1 MTSKERMTI
10 SQPEDVL
17 GFIPHVLGYWPTD
30 SLVAITMQGNTLGAT
45 LRVDLPAGGSR
56 SLLPLFAAR
65 VRDYLA
71 ADERADGVLLAV
83 FTDAGWQDGT
93 LLDRNMPL
101 LAELQEVLG
110 SGPCVREAWLVG
122 TEYWRS
128 AYCTD
133 AACCPAPGR
142 PVEQIRD
149 SRINAEMVYRGSS
162 VANPPPAGIPLGADP
177 RHLGTLDSEER
188 HLAQMLLHWRS
199 RRSLDAV
206 LELWGRILDGPD
218 APLTPELLGFLR
230 ASLRVPAWRDAVA
243 VMAAAGTS
251 AACRGAEAFGYL
263 TANDDGPPL
272 DVPKVAGTA
281 GDTAGTDANADGA
294 PLSYGDVLLG
304 LHPRIP
310 DWPRMERLEAVL
322 SGLRDAGGGEAL
334 AAILTLQGWI
344 HWCKGSG
351 SFAHGHFV
359 RADAE
364 QPGYRLA
371 ELLGEWCG
379 AGRFAAGPG
388 GARRHGGSLAARRPE
403 LTAVP
408 RLSIRK
414 NRETMVAETRLG
426 PCIECPKCPWTREH
440 SGAVGSST

>member
-17 GFIPHVLGYWPTD
+17 GFIPHVLGYWPAD

-45 LRVDLPAGGSR
+45 LRVDLPASGSR
-56 SLLPLFAAR
+56 SILPLFAAR

-93 LLDRNMPL
+93 LLERNMPL

-110 SGPCVREAWLVG
+110 GGPCVREAWFVG
-122 TEYWRS
+122 SEYWRS

-133 AACCPAPGR
+133 AECCPAPGR

-149 SRINAEMVYRGSS
+149 SRLNAEMVYRGSN
-162 VANPPPAGIPLGADP
+162 VAAPLFTGMPRGADP
-177 RHLGTLDSEER
+177 RSRGALDSEER
-188 HLAQMLLHWRS
+188 HLLQMLRRWRS

-206 LELWGRILDGPD
+206 LELWCRVLDGPG

-243 VMAAAGTS
+243 VMAAAGT
-251 AACRGAEAFGYL
+251 AAARGGAEAFGYF
-263 TANDDGPPL
+263 TATDDEPPL
-272 DVPKVAGTA
+272 DIPDLAGAGEAAGSETA
-281 GDTAGTDANADGA
+281 GPETAGAETAGATDEDAG

-304 LHPRIP
+304 LRPDIP
-310 DWPRMERLEAVL
+310 DWPRMERLETVL
-322 SGLRDAGGGEAL
+322 FGLRDAGGGEAL

-371 ELLGEWCG
+371 ELLGEVVRRGTICG
-379 AGRFAAGPG
+379 W
-388 GARRHGGSLAARRPE
+388 ARRREAAWRKFGGTAA
-403 LTAVP
+403 
-408 RLSIRK
+408 
-414 NRETMVAETRLG
+414 
-426 PCIECPKCPWTREH
+426 
-440 SGAVGSST
+440 